1 MRALAVF
8 KREYL
13 QVVRKKSFLI
23 LTVLAPFLM
32 AGLIVV
38 PALASLKGL
47 GAKRVALVDG
57 TGVLAADVESERL
70 REAPLTGSSG
80 DGSRPGRRRSAQAAG
95 ALAIEYVAPGREVE
109 TTLRETVAR
118 LQTSAGTGA
127 AHFDGIF
134 YVPAGALENPGAKL
148 TYYTRASVDFIT
160 QERLSRI
167 VNRALA
173 RRRLESRGIS
183 ASEIERLLEP
193 AATEGIQVSSSGSKR
208 GRGDLEFLGAFVFVL
223 LLLLPMIIYGQEI
236 MRGVVAEKSD
246 RVVEMLISSMS
257 ALELLSGKVL
267 GLAAAG
273 LTQVG
278 IWMAMAAG
286 AVGVAGGLGSLGG
299 IGIDPWQ
306 YISGRTVA
314 FFFVFYILGYLIYA
328 CLYAAAGAVSNS
340 EKEAQQLL
348 APLILVLMVP
358 WILAMP
364 ILQSPES
371 RFAVALS
378 LVPVFTPITMFL
390 RILASEPPLWQIA
403 LSVAL
408 SVGTIYILFAL
419 TAKIFRVGILIYG
432 KRPTIPEI
440 WRWLKAA

>member
-1 MRALAVF
+1 VRALAVF

-23 LTVLAPFLM
+23 LTLLAPFLM

-57 TGVLAADVESERL
+57 TGALAADVESERA
-70 REAPLTGSSG
+70 RETAPPGSSG
-80 DGSRPGRRRSAQAAG
+80 GASGPGRRERAPAAG
-95 ALAIEYVAPGREVE
+95 ALAIEYVGPGREIE
-109 TTLRETVAR
+109 GALRATLAR
-118 LQTSAGTGA
+118 LQTAAAAGA
-127 AHFDGIF
+127 AHLDGVF

-160 QERLSRI
+160 EERMNRI

-173 RRRLESRGIS
+173 RRRLERRGLS
-183 ASEIERLLEP
+183 AAEIERLLQP
-193 AATEGIQVSSSGSKR
+193 AVTEGVRISPSGSKR

-246 RVVEMLISSMS
+246 RVVEILISSMS

-278 IWMAMAAG
+278 IWMAMAFG
-286 AVGVAGGLGSLGG
+286 AVSVAGGLGSFA
-299 IGIDPWQ
+299 GIDPWR
-306 YISGRTVA
+306 YIGVRPVA

-340 EKEAQQLL
+340 EKEAQQML
-348 APLILVLMVP
+348 APLILLLMVP

-390 RILASEPPLWQIA
+390 RILASEPPSWQIA

-408 SVGTIYILFAL
+408 SALTIYILFFL

>member
-1 MRALAVF
+1 
-8 KREYL
+8 
-13 QVVRKKSFLI
+13 
-23 LTVLAPFLM
+23 
-32 AGLIVV
+32 
-38 PALASLKGL
+38 
-47 GAKRVALVDG
+47 
-57 TGVLAADVESERL
+57 
-70 REAPLTGSSG
+70 
-80 DGSRPGRRRSAQAAG
+80 
-95 ALAIEYVAPGREVE
+95 
-109 TTLRETVAR
+109 
-118 LQTSAGTGA
+118 
-127 AHFDGIF
+127 
-134 YVPAGALENPGAKL
+134 
-148 TYYTRASVDFIT
+148 
-160 QERLSRI
+160 
-167 VNRALA
+167 
-173 RRRLESRGIS
+173 
-183 ASEIERLLEP
+183 
-193 AATEGIQVSSSGSKR
+193 
-208 GRGDLEFLGAFVFVL
+208 
-223 LLLLPMIIYGQEI
+223 
-236 MRGVVAEKSD
+236 
-246 RVVEMLISSMS
+246 
-257 ALELLSGKVL
+257 
-267 GLAAAG
+267 
-273 LTQVG
+273 
-278 IWMAMAAG
+278 MAAG

-348 APLILVLMVP
+348 APLILVLMIP

-403 LSVAL
+403 LSVTL